1 MATSVQHM
9 TIWILIKQNLLME
22 SYNHNLLKYLF
33 VAAKYGFRGY
43 GYSGEQGKLGLL
55 FLIGVGGRST
65 INN

>member
-1 MATSVQHM
+1 
-9 TIWILIKQNLLME
+9 ME